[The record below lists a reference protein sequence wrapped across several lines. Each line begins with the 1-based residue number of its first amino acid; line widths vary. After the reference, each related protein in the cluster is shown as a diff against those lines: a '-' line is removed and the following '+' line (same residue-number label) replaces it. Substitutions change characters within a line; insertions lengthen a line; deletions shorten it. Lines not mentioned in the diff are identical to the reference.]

1 MAGFFAADRPRSN
14 NAPLEEGIKMAGYRK
29 GFDQGQKEPE
39 EAKAGEEKGQLDKKE
54 HFGGGGMGKGKK
66 MGKKH
71 SRHSSRK

>member
-1 MAGFFAADRPRSN
+1 MAGGYFSADRGRVN
-14 NAPLEEGIKMAGYRK
+14 LGGTKMAAYRK